1 MLSFL
6 LSCKACWGTIKHLK
20 EVSKHLT
27 RIQMV
32 ISKVKT
38 FWKEINVMNK
48 GLRKRNE
55 MTEMLFPGLSKY
67 ISEDVASAGK
77 CHRVE
82 RCDRANRNEKPNH
95 NSHAFSQPSRH
106 CSRYGVCYD
115 GLQIWIVSSVS
126 SMSTRKHF
134 DKELDGIFQFL
145 EVDVEEF
152 PPESMQRSQAPAE
165 EY

>member
-1 MLSFL
+1 
-6 LSCKACWGTIKHLK
+6 
-20 EVSKHLT
+20 
-27 RIQMV
+27 
-32 ISKVKT
+32 
-38 FWKEINVMNK
+38 
-48 GLRKRNE
+48 

-77 CHRVE
+77 
-82 RCDRANRNEKPNH
+82 
-95 NSHAFSQPSRH
+95 
-106 CSRYGVCYD
+106 
-115 GLQIWIVSSVS
+115 IWIVSSVS